1 MTLNTIQRIVV
12 GLGAFALAL
21 SLVWVPFSAHLVR
34 SGDNYDREVG
44 YGLVFQPPQETGCE
58 FAFGKEVSRRRLEVA
73 CAVKVE
79 TSRVVMTAS
88 AIAVATIA
96 LFILAGIFG
105 NHRSAS
111 GAQLRERI
119 EPDSLAAKLKKANAK
134 FPVSGGNCTNDDPLI
149 ITEKKDYA
157 SIEYAVAEMIM
168 KSQGLE
174 FKFTLQGLENRGK
187 RYIDVLTYNVK
198 EGGDTEWTSKRSFYF
213 DITAG
218 YERLIRRLR

>member
-1 MTLNTIQRIVV
+1 
-12 GLGAFALAL
+12 
-21 SLVWVPFSAHLVR
+21 VR
-34 SGDNYDREVG
+34 TGDNFDREIG
-44 YGLVFQPPQETGCE
+44 YGLIFQPPQKTGCE
-58 FAFGKEVSRRRLEVA
+58 VAFGKEVSRSRLKVE

-79 TSRVVMTAS
+79 TSRVMMTAS
-88 AIAVATIA
+88 AIGVVTIA
-96 LFILAGIFG
+96 LLIFGGFFG
-105 NHRSAS
+105 NHRNAS
-111 GAQLRERI
+111 GARIQERI
-119 EPDSLAAKLKKANAK
+119 EPDSLAAKLKKTNAR
-134 FPVSGGNCTNDDPLI
+134 FPVSGGDCTNDDPLI

-157 SIEYAVAEMIM
+157 SIEYAVAEMLM

-218 YERLIRRLR
+218 YEKLIKRLR